1 MSKVKAEEKK
11 AVASKGAS
19 KKGSSS
25 KAEKVVK
32 AVTQNT
38 KVAKKKIRTS
48 IRYRLKK
55 APGMKKNPRVPSQS
69 IIKQDKMNDYRIVKT
84 PLTTEAALKKVANC
98 NTLVFLCD
106 RNATKPMIK
115 QAIAK
120 RFDVKV
126 IKCNTL
132 IRPDGQKKAFVR
144 LHADYDALDVANKI
158 GIL

>member
-1 MSKVKAEEKK
+1 MSTVKAEEKK
-11 AVASKGAS
+11 AAPSKGA
-19 KKGSSS
+19 KKGSS

-32 AVTQNT
+32 AVTQT
-38 KVAKKKIRTS
+38 PKVHKKKIRTS
-48 IRYRLKK
+48 IRFRVKK
-55 APGMKKNPRVPSQS
+55 SPIVKKNPRVPARSV
-69 IIKQDKMNDYRIVKT
+69 IKQDKMNEYRVVRT
-84 PLTTEAALKKVANC
+84 PLTTEAALKKVANS

-106 RNATKPMIK
+106 RKATKPMIK